1 MKKRHEEA
9 GNVGSGSRPGSPL
22 SPEGGGGLK
31 LFAAL
36 ADNHIEMNSTD
47 HDRQLAP
54 LRRIPPDRAGL
65 AFAAFALEH
74 SGCEE
79 ASSELRLDE
88 RTLIGWCWR
97 CNELRIF
104 ATDEGK

>member
-1 MKKRHEEA
+1 MRKRHEQT
-9 GNVGSGSRPGSPL
+9 GNADGASRPGSP
-22 SPEGGGGLK
+22 PGGLK

-36 ADNHIEMNSTD
+36 ADNRIEMNNTD
-47 HDRQLAP
+47 HDRQPAP
-54 LRRIPPDRAGL
+54 LRRIPPDGGASL
-65 AFAAFALEH
+65 AFATFALEH

-79 ASSELRLDE
+79 ASSELRLNE

-104 ATDEGK
+104 TTDEGK